1 MYDDENQVVM
11 DSGEDFSEE
20 NSGEGSAP
28 QQEVDWKAEA
38 IRAQARLEAMQEF
51 SQSRQPQSEPAPQQS
66 ESDRLAAEVERM
78 RQEIPALDPKNPDSF
93 WEREKHKERLDDM
106 RHQLAEARER
116 ERRQALMNVQYQTRA
131 QSVVSDVKQKFSK
144 RAAFQK
150 VERQFDQMVSQ
161 LAPHVRAD
169 PNALT
174 VMMKTLLFDAGDT
187 GGAKAPPSAPSGGYA
202 PVRGGAQ
209 RSGKVQFRSEQEA
222 AVADYY
228 GMTAEEYYD
237 PKFNEPGPHT
247 EGNGVSIYPYKIGGR
262 R

>member
-1 MYDDENQVVM
+1 MYEDENQVVM

-20 NSGEGSAP
+20 NSAP
-28 QQEVDWKAEA
+28 SQQEVDWKAEA

-51 SQSRQPQSEPAPQQS
+51 SQPRQSSPQQPAAEPS
-66 ESDRLAAEVERM
+66 ESERLASDVERM

-144 RAAFQK
+144 RPAFQK
-150 VERQFDQMVSQ
+150 IERQFDQMVNQ

-187 GGAKAPPSAPSGGYA
+187 GGAKAPPSAPSNGYA

-222 AVADYY
+222 AVAEYY

-237 PKFNEPGPHT
+237 PKFNEPGAHT
-247 EGNGVSIYPYKIGGR
+247 EGNGISIYPYKIGGR